1 MLSIQHYEFYYFIM
15 NKTTGPGNVR
25 LFNYSA
31 EAPTPK
37 ARSLNRDSDTP
48 PPANPLSSAR
58 GRDLADMSTL
68 EGVNDDPA
76 FTKVVDRRWYERN
89 KHIYPASVWQEFD
102 PEKDYT
108 SEIRKDLGG
117 NTFFFSR

>member
-1 MLSIQHYEFYYFIM
+1 MAYIQHYEFYFFIM
-15 NKTTGPGNVR
+15 NKTVGPGNIR

-31 EAPTPK
+31 EAPPTLSP
-37 ARSLNRDSDTP
+37 ADETTP
-48 PPANPLSSAR
+48 PNLLSSAR
-58 GRDLADMSTL
+58 GGINSKIVDINSL
-68 EGVNDDPA
+68 EGADDDPT

-108 SEIRKDLGG
+108 SEVQKDTGG
-117 NTFFFSR
+117 NTFFFAK

>member
-1 MLSIQHYEFYYFIM
+1 M
-15 NKTTGPGNVR
+15 NKTVGRGGVR

-37 ARSLNRDSDTP
+37 ARSPNSRSDS
-48 PPANPLSSAR
+48 PAPVNPLSSAKS
-58 GRDLADMSTL
+58 GLNTGSVDINTL
-68 EGVNDDPA
+68 EGADEDPT

-102 PEKDYT
+102 PEKNYT
-108 SEIRKDLGG
+108 SEVQRDTGG
-117 NTFFFSR
+117 NTFFFSK

>member
-1 MLSIQHYEFYYFIM
+1 M
-15 NKTTGPGNVR
+15 NKTLGPGNTR

-31 EAPTPK
+31 EAATH
-37 ARSLNRDSDTP
+37 ANGDSVAP
-48 PPANPLSSAR
+48 GLPNPLSSAK
-58 GRDLADMSTL
+58 GGINAKKVDINTL
-68 EGVNDDPA
+68 EGVDEDPT

-108 SEIRKDLGG
+108 SEVRRDTGG
-117 NTFFFSR
+117 NTFFFSK